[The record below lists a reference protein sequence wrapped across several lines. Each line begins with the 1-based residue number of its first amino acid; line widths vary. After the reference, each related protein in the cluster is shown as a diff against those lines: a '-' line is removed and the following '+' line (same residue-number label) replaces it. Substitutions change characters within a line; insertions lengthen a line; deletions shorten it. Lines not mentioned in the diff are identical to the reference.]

1 MPILGESAEKNS
13 PQQEIA
19 VGEVCFFR
27 YNQFSDKEAKE
38 LTNPYSGIIPMPKFI
53 AVLSLFAV
61 CLMSTAVQA
70 QEKMYFSGHFGVVAM
85 EDIRNVSGPPD
96 GMVDIDMNTGFNGG
110 GAIGMRFRDFRLEGE
125 VSYRDSDIDRI
136 HRNNGTVIDD
146 PVAGSS
152 SALSF
157 LGGLYYDIPY
167 SALVRPYVGG
177 ALGVARV
184 SLEMRDYPLAAG
196 IDDSAWE
203 FAYKIGGGIAYTVTP
218 RVEVVLDYHYF
229 ATLDP
234 NYTNFDNLNVESEF
248 KTHNINLGFRYN
260 F

>member
-1 MPILGESAEKNS
+1 
-13 PQQEIA
+13 
-19 VGEVCFFR
+19 
-27 YNQFSDKEAKE
+27 
-38 LTNPYSGIIPMPKFI
+38 MPKFI

-184 SLEMRDYPLAAG
+184 SLEMPSTPAANNF

-234 NYTNFDNLNVESEF
+234 SYTSSIGANVESEF
-248 KTHNINLGFRYN
+248 ETHNINLGFRYN